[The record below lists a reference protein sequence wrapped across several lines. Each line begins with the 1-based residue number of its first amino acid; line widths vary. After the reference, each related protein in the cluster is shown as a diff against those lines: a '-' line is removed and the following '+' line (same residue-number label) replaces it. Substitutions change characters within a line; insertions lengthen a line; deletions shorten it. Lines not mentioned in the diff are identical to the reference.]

1 MVSFME
7 NPINMDDLGVPP
19 WIGNLHR
26 LSNWK
31 HVGLPCRKEAATK
44 DWRRMSLCWSTSVP
58 RCVRH
63 PSGRVPRVSGLN
75 EPGRLLAD
83 IGNACYPI

>member
-44 DWRRMSLCWSTSVP
+44 DWRRMSSTLVYIGFP
-58 RCVRH
+58 AVCDI
-63 PSGRVPRVSGLN
+63 
-75 EPGRLLAD
+75 LLAEYREYL
-83 IGNACYPI
+83 G